1 MKIWERLLLVFLA
14 LVSIAVLGFFAFS
27 VWNPTALLV
36 LLYEMQ
42 QSVYLKI
49 AFSALAFV
57 FAVLSVRIMFAGL
70 GGNAKTVTMAASTEA
85 GGIYINID
93 TISDLASKAVRKVEG
108 IREIRIRT
116 TMQEGGAYI
125 AVKIS
130 MASDCVI
137 PEVSAQVQQSVKTDV
152 EGLCGITVK
161 KVVVQV
167 DNSLQSQKN

>member
-1 MKIWERLLLVFLA
+1 MKVWERVLLVFLA
-14 LVSIAVLGFFAFS
+14 LVLIALLGFMAFS
-27 VWNPTALLV
+27 VWDPMALLV
-36 LLYEMQ
+36 LLYSLQ

-49 AFSALAFV
+49 AFSALLLV
-57 FAVLSVRIMFAGL
+57 LVVLSFRIMFAGI
-70 GGNAKTVTMAASTEA
+70 GGDAKNVIMAASTEA

-108 IREIRIRT
+108 IREIRIKT
-116 TMQEGGAYI
+116 SMQDGGAYV

-130 MASDCVI
+130 MAPESVI
-137 PEVSAQVQQSVKTDV
+137 PEVSAQVQQSVKADI